1 MGISQYSFD
10 GVSTASTGSGGG
22 SSSGESSSGSSAIS
36 ANLVFDTDL
45 LVNAELLEEAGR
57 STAESEAVV
66 DWWYN
71 IIKDAVFDRA
81 EGKYYDWTDYVS
93 SVENKK
99 YEDDQIL
106 SFEDY
111 KRTGVTWS
119 NSPATAKEVLED
131 GLLGEIQNN
140 GDFARPAAGAF
151 SRAEQGRRKCCS
163 EA

>member
-66 DWWYN
+66 DWW
-71 IIKDAVFDRA
+71 
-81 EGKYYDWTDYVS
+81 
-93 SVENKK
+93 
-99 YEDDQIL
+99 
-106 SFEDY
+106 
-111 KRTGVTWS
+111 
-119 NSPATAKEVLED
+119 
-131 GLLGEIQNN
+131 
-140 GDFARPAAGAF
+140 
-151 SRAEQGRRKCCS
+151 
-163 EA
+163 